1 MNISKGAIKESLAN
15 LRNVFVK
22 FLMGILL
29 LYITTPQKV
38 NFTQMRH
45 YNFHCELIYITQIAE
60 IRGGET
66 VRKL

>member
-22 FLMGILL
+22 LLMGILL

-45 YNFHCELIYITQIAE
+45 YGFHCELTYITQIAE
-60 IRGGET
+60 MRGGSEE
-66 VRKL
+66 KN